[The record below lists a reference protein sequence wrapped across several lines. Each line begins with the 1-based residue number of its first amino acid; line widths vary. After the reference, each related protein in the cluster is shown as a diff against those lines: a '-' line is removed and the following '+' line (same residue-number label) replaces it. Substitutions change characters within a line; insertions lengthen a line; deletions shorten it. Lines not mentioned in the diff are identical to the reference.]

1 MKKIINYKKYDT
13 ETATEIGAWSQG
25 IAGTFEYVHE
35 SLFRKNNGEYF
46 LHAKGGPLS
55 VYRTYSGS
63 NSWGGGEVII
73 PYTLGEAQKWAME
86 HMDGDAYE
94 AEFGVVEE

>member
-1 MKKIINYKKYDT
+1 MAKSTTQQQPDLLANGCMVMAKGIFISSMKLFCKKT
-13 ETATEIGAWSQG
+13 
-25 IAGTFEYVHE
+25 
-35 SLFRKNNGEYF
+35 GEYF

>member
-35 SLFRKNNGEYF
+35 SLFRKNNG
-46 LHAKGGPLS
+46 S
-55 VYRTYSGS
+55 ISC
-63 NSWGGGEVII
+63 
-73 PYTLGEAQKWAME
+73 ME
-86 HMDGDAYE
+86 K
-94 AEFGVVEE
+94 VVRHQSIRKR

>member
-46 LHAKGGPLS
+46 LHGEGGAAS
-55 VYRTYSGS
+55 KYQEKICSYDNIYRSRRITCCTSIS
-63 NSWGGGEVII
+63 SC
-73 PYTLGEAQKWAME
+73 
-86 HMDGDAYE
+86 
-94 AEFGVVEE
+94 

>member
-1 MKKIINYKKYDT
+1 MVKSMTQRLPD
-13 ETATEIGAWSQG
+13 
-25 IAGTFEYVHE
+25 
-35 SLFRKNNGEYF
+35 SLVNGCMVM
-46 LHAKGGPLS
+46 AKGGPLS
-55 VYRTYSGS
+55 VYRTYSGP